1 MVSKVGLVP
10 FCSSWIVYQL
20 LKAIDQE
27 KFNIP
32 SNVWQNLFVQF
43 PNFHWPMK
51 YIFSFTEWVYM
62 KASKE
67 NKTKKTQNK
76 TKFALICSNNLV

>member
-1 MVSKVGLVP
+1 MVSKVGLVL
-10 FCSSWIVYQL
+10 FCSSSIVYQL

-43 PNFHWPMK
+43 PNFHWPIK
-51 YIFSFTEWVYM
+51 YIFSFTEWIYM